1 MVSLQH
7 YSPCRSQIV
16 RQDCW
21 VTNTFIFTAV
31 SSLSA
36 LVVHMGELVSCGAK
50 KVASNFC
57 LSVIISLLLRV
68 HYWVREFQKYLGRC
82 KCSIVFHMKTQF
94 LFSCLF
100 KTVLVKIT
108 QSSWEAS
115 GRVQASGQI
124 SQSLWGFPGG
134 SDSKESI
141 CNAQDLGSIPG
152 LGRSPGE
159 GNGNPLQNSSLE
171 NSMLAFTDGGSD

>member
-1 MVSLQH
+1 
-7 YSPCRSQIV
+7 
-16 RQDCW
+16 
-21 VTNTFIFTAV
+21 
-31 SSLSA
+31 
-36 LVVHMGELVSCGAK
+36 
-50 KVASNFC
+50 
-57 LSVIISLLLRV
+57 
-68 HYWVREFQKYLGRC
+68 
-82 KCSIVFHMKTQF
+82 MKTQF

-141 CNAQDLGSIPG
+141 CNAGDLGSIPG
-152 LGRSPGE
+152 LERSPG
-159 GNGNPLQNSSLE
+159 GGHGHPLQYFCLKNPHGQRSLAGYNPWGRKESGTTEQLSTHKGPRQGMAEETASRQELLSSPRSGSRPLAPQPHQLSKTYTGKAWASWLPFTPLTLVGNSSFPRRHLIGE
-171 NSMLAFTDGGSD
+171 T